1 VAVAVRAFDPDAPA
15 ASDPI
20 LPAATETTHK
30 PRKHIP
36 ARQTSKKQWS
46 PYQYGDAGY
55 ERRREVYDVAAA
67 L

>member
-1 VAVAVRAFDPDAPA
+1 VIDPDARA
-15 ASDPI
+15 ALDPI
-20 LPAATETTHK
+20 LPAATETTHR
-30 PRKHIP
+30 PRKHSQ
-36 ARQTSKKQWS
+36 AKQTSIKQWS

>member
-1 VAVAVRAFDPDAPA
+1 VAVAVRAFDPDAPD

-46 PYQYGDAGY
+46 PYQNGGREVIA
-55 ERRREVYDVAAA
+55 RREV
-67 L
+67 